1 MRTAV
6 EKTLKMYVAG
16 KFIRSE
22 SGRTLPTTSSRGR
35 PMNVAAASRKDLRD
49 AIGHARKAQ
58 PPWAGR
64 TAYNRGQILY
74 RLAEILEDRVAALP
88 TSETDAHQSIDR
100 AVHFAG
106 WADKIAALLSS
117 LNPVAHTYVNYSMV
131 GPMGIFVAVPE
142 ASFGL
147 TGMIEAICGPLVM
160 GNTMMLVVPTEA
172 AELAIAL
179 AECIA
184 VSDVPAGVV
193 NILTGDVDSVIRVAA
208 RHDDLDGLYLVGAP
222 LSDEL
227 LTEVRTENARV
238 MRRLV
243 QAADAETPAP
253 PGRLAQLAEVKT
265 VWMSSA
271 LMAGGG
277 TAY

>member
-1 MRTAV
+1 MPAPHGKLRGNDFLRQDFLPASATRCMVGCRRRTSRHRTAMACVTKKIRCQSDAGV
-6 EKTLKMYVAG
+6 ERELHERG
-16 KFIRSE
+16 SE
-22 SGRTLPTTSSRGR
+22 
-35 PMNVAAASRKDLRD
+35 A
-49 AIGHARKAQ
+49 
-58 PPWAGR
+58 
-64 TAYNRGQILY
+64 
-74 RLAEILEDRVAALP
+74 
-88 TSETDAHQSIDR
+88 
-100 AVHFAG
+100 AVHMVT
-106 WADKIAALLSS
+106 AAVEQDGLHGLITVRIISKVRPCA
-117 LNPVAHTYVNYSMV
+117 N
-131 GPMGIFVAVPE
+131 
-142 ASFGL
+142 L

-222 LSDEL
+222 LSHEL